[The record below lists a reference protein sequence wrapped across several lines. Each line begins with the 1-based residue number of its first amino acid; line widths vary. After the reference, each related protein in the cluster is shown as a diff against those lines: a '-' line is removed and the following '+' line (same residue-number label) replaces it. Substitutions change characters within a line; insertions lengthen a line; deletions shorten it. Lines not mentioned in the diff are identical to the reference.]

1 MGNDTLQTLKPL
13 EALVKQVSAALHKT
27 NAENRELK
35 ERLHRVEMEHKRLK
49 EDLRSANLVMARHER
64 LRARLVRL
72 SEKLERI
79 S

>member
-1 MGNDTLQTLKPL
+1 MSNDAVQVLKPL
-13 EALVKQVSAALHKT
+13 EALVKQANAAHHKT

-35 ERLHRVEMEHKRLK
+35 EKLHRLETEHKRLK
-49 EDLRSANLVMARHER
+49 EDLRNANLVMARHER
-64 LRARLVRL
+64 LRARLVKL